1 MYNYFKV
8 LISYNEGVNNMK
20 KTPVALIVGAGDATG
35 GAIAKRF
42 SREGY
47 TVCVTRRKIN
57 MLDGLVS
64 SIETEG
70 GRVYAFGSDA
80 RREEQVIDLIEEIE
94 TNIGP
99 IEIAV
104 YNVGGNVKFSI
115 TETTA
120 RVYLKVWE
128 MCALGGFLMGR
139 EVAKRMLEREKGTI
153 LFTGATASL
162 RGNSGFSAFSGGK
175 HALKALAESMAREL
189 APKGIHVAH
198 IVIDG
203 AIDTQ
208 FISEFFPDTYALKDR
223 EGILNPEHIAENYLM
238 LHKQPKSAWTFEIDL
253 RPWIERW

>member
-1 MYNYFKV
+1 MYNYFKM
-8 LISYNEGVNNMK
+8 IMRYNEEVNSMK
-20 KTPVALIVGAGDATG
+20 KPPVALIVGAGDATG
-35 GAIAKRF
+35 GAIAQKF
-42 SREGY
+42 AREGY
-47 TVCVTRRKIN
+47 TVCITRRKIN
-57 MLDGLVS
+57 KLYDLVS

-70 GRVYAFGSDA
+70 GRVHPFGSDA
-80 RREEQVIDLIEEIE
+80 RREDQVIDLIEKIE
-94 TNIGP
+94 TDIGP

-104 YNVGGNVKFSI
+104 YNVGGNVRFSI

-139 EVAKRMLEREKGTI
+139 EVAKRMLERKKGTI

-162 RGNSGFSAFSGGK
+162 RGASGFSAFSGGK

-203 AIDTQ
+203 AIDTK
-208 FISEFFPDTYALKDR
+208 FISEMFPDIYALKNQ

-238 LHKQPKSAWTFEIDL
+238 LHKQPRSAWTFEMDL
-253 RPWIERW
+253 RPWTEKW

>member
-1 MYNYFKV
+1 
-8 LISYNEGVNNMK
+8 MK

>member
-8 LISYNEGVNNMK
+8 LISYNEGVNSMK

-57 MLDGLVS
+57 MLDELVS

-208 FISEFFPDTYALKDR
+208 FISEVFPDTYALKDR

>member
-8 LISYNEGVNNMK
+8 LILYNEEVNSMK
-20 KTPVALIVGAGDATG
+20 RTPVALIVGAGDATG
-35 GAIAKRF
+35 GAIAKIF
-42 SREGY
+42 SHEGY
-47 TVCVTRRKIN
+47 TVCITRRKIN
-57 MLDGLVS
+57 KLDGLVS
-64 SIETEG
+64 SIKNEG
-70 GRVYAFGSDA
+70 GHVYAFGSDA

-208 FISEFFPDTYALKDR
+208 FISEMFPDTYALKDR

-253 RPWIERW
+253 RPWIEKW

>member
-1 MYNYFKV
+1 
-8 LISYNEGVNNMK
+8 
-20 KTPVALIVGAGDATG
+20 
-35 GAIAKRF
+35 
-42 SREGY
+42 
-47 TVCVTRRKIN
+47 
-57 MLDGLVS
+57 
-64 SIETEG
+64 
-70 GRVYAFGSDA
+70 
-80 RREEQVIDLIEEIE
+80 
-94 TNIGP
+94 
-99 IEIAV
+99 
-104 YNVGGNVKFSI
+104 
-115 TETTA
+115 
-120 RVYLKVWE
+120 
-128 MCALGGFLMGR
+128 MGR
-139 EVAKRMLEREKGTI
+139 EVAKRKLEREKGTI

>member
-1 MYNYFKV
+1 M
-8 LISYNEGVNNMK
+8 LISYYEKVNSMK
-20 KTPVALIVGAGDATG
+20 KNPVALIVGAGDATG
-35 GAIAKRF
+35 GAIAKKF

-57 MLDGLVS
+57 KLDGLVS
-64 SIETEG
+64 SIEAES
-70 GRVYAFGSDA
+70 GRVHAFGSDA

-115 TETTA
+115 TETTT

-208 FISEFFPDTYALKDR
+208 FISEMFPDTYALKDR
-223 EGILNPEHIAENYLM
+223 EGILNPEHIADNYLM
-238 LHKQPKSAWTFEIDL
+238 LHNQPKSAWTFELDL
-253 RPWIERW
+253 RPWIEKW

>member
-1 MYNYFKV
+1 M
-8 LISYNEGVNNMK
+8 LISYYEEVNSMK
-20 KTPVALIVGAGDATG
+20 KNPVALIVGAGDATG

-57 MLDGLVS
+57 KLDGLVS
-64 SIETEG
+64 SIEAES
-70 GRVYAFGSDA
+70 GRVHAFGSDA

-115 TETTA
+115 TETPT

-128 MCALGGFLMGR
+128 MCALGGVLMGR

-208 FISEFFPDTYALKDR
+208 FISEMFPDTYALKDR
-223 EGILNPEHIAENYLM
+223 EGILNPEHIADNYLM
-238 LHKQPKSAWTFEIDL
+238 LHNQPKSAWTFELDL
-253 RPWIERW
+253 RPWIEKW